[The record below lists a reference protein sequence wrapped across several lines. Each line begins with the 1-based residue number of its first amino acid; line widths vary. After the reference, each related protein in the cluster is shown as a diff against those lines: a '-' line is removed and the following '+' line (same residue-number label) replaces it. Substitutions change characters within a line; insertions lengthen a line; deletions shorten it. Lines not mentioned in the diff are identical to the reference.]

1 MTDRPPGARPGAA
14 PVPQTADA
22 VPVLTQK
29 DQENVHRQRQEPAT
43 EQEWLGNQV
52 VRDDAALRLLRI
64 ERTTTRALSAL
75 QDGELDAAISR
86 LQAALT
92 LALAE
97 QALSTTCEGQS

>member
-1 MTDRPPGARPGAA
+1 MTDRPPGASPGATS
-14 PVPQTADA
+14 PQTADA

-43 EQEWLGNQV
+43 EQEWLGNPV

-75 QDGELDAAISR
+75 QDGELDAAISQ

-92 LALAE
+92 FALAE
-97 QALSTTCEGQS
+97 QALTHSCEGQS